1 MKLKLD
7 IEALTENF
15 FDDTRLL
22 GIMVSAKSYRFCWQL
37 NNMLGYNFRLNTD
50 IEIHLRKKGRQYYFP
65 VYQHAVHGS
74 ALSHF
79 IYHNQYDGEY
89 LLPEFKHMDFL
100 WLIKGDCIP
109 DAQCKE
115 LIQSVKNMN
124 GVQLVAELTN
134 EKIITKGNLV
144 F

>member
-22 GIMVSAKSYRFCWQL
+22 GIMVSSQELPFCWQL

-74 ALSHF
+74 YLNHY

-89 LLPEFKHMDFL
+89 LLPEFKHMDFYGL
-100 WLIKGDCIP
+100 LRAIVFQIRS
-109 DAQCKE
+109 A
-115 LIQSVKNMN
+115 KN
-124 GVQLVAELTN
+124 
-134 EKIITKGNLV
+134 
-144 F
+144 